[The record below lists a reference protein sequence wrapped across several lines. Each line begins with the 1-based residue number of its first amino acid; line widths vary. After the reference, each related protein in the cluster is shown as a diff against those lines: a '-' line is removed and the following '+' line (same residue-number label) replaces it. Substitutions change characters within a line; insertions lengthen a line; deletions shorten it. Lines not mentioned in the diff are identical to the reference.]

1 MKREKR
7 TLLLQRMS
15 LVRSTKVYK
24 VNRREKRK
32 ERDVM
37 KISIEVRSP
46 LCRHI
51 HLYIYI
57 YRREKGNRTNARELK
72 SPSTTLSL
80 FSFFLPTHTPK
91 CERAFR
97 RWQVD
102 EKRVTIFFVIK
113 RDFLLENLFYIKLC
127 VRQLF
132 FEVENSCF
140 TF

>member
-57 YRREKGNRTNARELK
+57 YIY
-72 SPSTTLSL
+72 
-80 FSFFLPTHTPK
+80 FLYI
-91 CERAFR
+91 
-97 RWQVD
+97 D
-102 EKRVTIFFVIK
+102 EKKGTERM
-113 RDFLLENLFYIKLC
+113 LE
-127 VRQLF
+127 
-132 FEVENSCF
+132 S
-140 TF
+140 

>member
-7 TLLLQRMS
+7 TLLLLLQRMS

-57 YRREKGNRTNARELK
+57 YLYIY
-72 SPSTTLSL
+72 
-80 FSFFLPTHTPK
+80 
-91 CERAFR
+91 
-97 RWQVD
+97 VD
-102 EKRVTIFFVIK
+102 EKKGTERM
-113 RDFLLENLFYIKLC
+113 LE
-127 VRQLF
+127 
-132 FEVENSCF
+132 S
-140 TF
+140 

>member
-57 YRREKGNRTNARELK
+57 YILYI
-72 SPSTTLSL
+72 
-80 FSFFLPTHTPK
+80 
-91 CERAFR
+91 
-97 RWQVD
+97 D
-102 EKRVTIFFVIK
+102 EKKGTERM
-113 RDFLLENLFYIKLC
+113 LE
-127 VRQLF
+127 
-132 FEVENSCF
+132 S
-140 TF
+140 